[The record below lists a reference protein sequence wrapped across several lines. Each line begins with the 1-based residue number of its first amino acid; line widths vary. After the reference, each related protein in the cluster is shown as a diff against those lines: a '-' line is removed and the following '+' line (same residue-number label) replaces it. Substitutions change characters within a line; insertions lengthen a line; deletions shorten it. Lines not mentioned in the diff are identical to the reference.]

1 MSGMGMQQDL
11 RNRSLVGA
19 FCFSLH
25 PRKLI
30 SNNSPIDTHKQQVY
44 SSFGLELARQHVVLL
59 HATLLAALSNLAERS
74 CPLTLRRWL
83 ARLSTRELH
92 ARRPRQP
99 QPNGRARR
107 FSTRSLSIVTVAG
120 TCGSNPAT
128 LLAGSA
134 MGQGVMISGIIIM
147 AWVTGTDSAKNTSL
161 QCIALNIATQQ
172 LLPNAQ
178 LGVLSANLN
187 R

>member
-1 MSGMGMQQDL
+1 MCHQQVPWYRYRSRKVFCGCFQTRPKQHVRRHGAACMSGMGMQHDL

-19 FCFSLH
+19 FYFSLH

-107 FSTRSLSIVTVAG
+107 FSTRSLVRRAHMYLCTI
-120 TCGSNPAT
+120 
-128 LLAGSA
+128 
-134 MGQGVMISGIIIM
+134 
-147 AWVTGTDSAKNTSL
+147 
-161 QCIALNIATQQ
+161 
-172 LLPNAQ
+172 
-178 LGVLSANLN
+178 
-187 R
+187 